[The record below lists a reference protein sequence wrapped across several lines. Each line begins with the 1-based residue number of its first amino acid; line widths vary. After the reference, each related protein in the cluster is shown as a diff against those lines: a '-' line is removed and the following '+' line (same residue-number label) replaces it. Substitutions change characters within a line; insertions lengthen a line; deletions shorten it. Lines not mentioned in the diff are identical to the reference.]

1 MEREKN
7 MKVGEVEDNT
17 HAEDQKLKNTI
28 YRN

>member
-7 MKVGEVEDNT
+7 VKVGEVENNT
-17 HAEDQKLKNTI
+17 HAGDQKLKNKI